1 MPTYI
6 FQHPLTGDTK
16 EISQRISDPHEYT
29 DEGGIQWNRV
39 FTVPHA
45 SIPNMTRIDAGS
57 EKDFMNKTQGMG
69 GTCGDL
75 FDLSQ
80 ELSEKRKSQENDGKD
95 PVKQQFFKDYSKER
109 KGLKH
114 RDDVSQSKYTPD
126 SDGVIEI

>member
-6 FQHPLTGDTK
+6 FQHPSTGTVK
-16 EISQRISDPHEYT
+16 EISQRISDAHEYT
-29 DEGGIQWNRV
+29 DENGLQWNRV

-45 SIPNMTRIDAGS
+45 SVPNMTRIDAGS
-57 EKDFMNKTQGMG
+57 ERDFMNKTQGME

-75 FDLSQ
+75 FDLSN
-80 ELSEKRKSQENDGKD
+80 ELSEKRKSQSGNGDD
-95 PVKQQFFKDYSKER
+95 PVKQQFFKDYSEER

-114 RDDVSQSKYTPD
+114 LSDTTEAKYTPD